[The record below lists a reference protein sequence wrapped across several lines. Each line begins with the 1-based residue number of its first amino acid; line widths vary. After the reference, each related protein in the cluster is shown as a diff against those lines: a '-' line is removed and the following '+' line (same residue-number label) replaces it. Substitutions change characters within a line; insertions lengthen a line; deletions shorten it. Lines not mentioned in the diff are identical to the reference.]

1 MSGPSVLIA
10 DDEPLARRR
19 LVRLLDKLAWVRHIE
34 EAADVEETLRRADEM
49 RPDILLLDIQMPGGS
64 GFDVLERLRQP
75 PPVVIFVT
83 AFDHHA
89 LRAFEANALDY
100 LTKPV
105 EPGRF
110 RSALERAR
118 ATVESRR
125 TADRITELQ
134 ETIAALKRALG
145 ERTRNARDFWVKV
158 RDEHVRVAQES
169 ILRFQAEGDY
179 VRIHVAGAQ
188 YLYQDSLSAL
198 ERRLPAEEFMR
209 IHRSHIVRRDAVLRI
224 RPAPFAALMI
234 TLRDGTEIRVGRTY
248 TAAVRSQLNHK
259 PADAP

>member
-1 MSGPSVLIA
+1 MTGLSVLIA

-19 LVRLLDKLAWVRHIE
+19 LVRLLGKLDWIGQIH
-34 EAADVEETLRRADEM
+34 EAADVDETGRKLAGM
-49 RPDILLLDIQMPGGS
+49 QPDILLLDIQMPGGS
-64 GFDVLERLRQP
+64 GFDVLERLGRA

-105 EPGRF
+105 DTGRF

-118 ATVESRR
+118 TAVESRL

-134 ETIAALKRALG
+134 ETIATLKRALG
-145 ERTRNARDFWVKV
+145 ERTRNTRDFWVKV

-169 ILRFQAEGDY
+169 IVRFQAEGDY
-179 VRIHVAGAQ
+179 VRIHAAGAQ

-198 ERRLPAEEFMR
+198 EQRLAPEEFMR
-209 IHRSHIVRRDAVLRI
+209 IHRGHIVRRDAVLRI
-224 RPAPFAALMI
+224 RPAPFAALVV
-234 TLRDGTEIRVGRTY
+234 TLRDGAEIRVGRTY
-248 TAAVRSQLNHK
+248 TAWVRSQFNHK
-259 PADAP
+259 SAV

>member
-1 MSGPSVLIA
+1 MNGLSVLIA

-19 LVRLLDKLAWVRHIE
+19 LVRLLGKLDWIGQIH
-34 EAADVEETLRRADEM
+34 EAADVDETGRKLAGM
-49 RPDILLLDIQMPGGS
+49 QPDILLLDIQMPGGS
-64 GFDVLERLRQP
+64 GFDVLERLGRA

-105 EPGRF
+105 DTGRF
-110 RSALERAR
+110 RSAMERAR
-118 ATVESRR
+118 TAVESRL

-145 ERTRNARDFWVKV
+145 ERSRNARDFWVKV
-158 RDEHVRVAQES
+158 RDEHVRVAQEN
-169 ILRFQAEGDY
+169 IVRFQAEGDY
-179 VRIHVAGAQ
+179 VRIHAAGAQ

-198 ERRLPAEEFMR
+198 EQRLDPEAFMR
-209 IHRSHIVRRDAVLRI
+209 IHRGHIVRRDAVLRI
-224 RPAPFAALMI
+224 RPAPFAALLV
-234 TLRDGTEIRVGRTY
+234 TLRDGAEIRVGRTY
-248 TAAVRSQLNHK
+248 TAWVRSQFNHK
-259 PADAP
+259 PAV